1 MDARLNTE
9 ISSLPNEMLE
19 NIFLNIL
26 KYPKG
31 LKYLLKTKN
40 TCKRWKTII
49 DERILNN
56 KTIEYLWYIAALF
69 CLPRNAV
76 LEFLNIGTS
85 RFRGSDRSCLLRAII
100 NRRAPVLDTLN
111 RIRYVEIKYE
121 DGCLNRAKSQWNE
134 LVLNHMII
142 NWSGNNLAKES
153 RLHQKTNYISIDI
166 ETFGIVTSIKL
177 TGEMI
182 ISGHS
187 HGLICFWNLKG
198 NLLHSTKMR
207 DIKSIVS
214 LNLIDAYKKGPYC
227 TNYIKGQIF
236 TIDHHAFASLS
247 CNGSVYLWTLNV
259 STVTHTAEESRS
271 SECCWNLKCLIRKD
285 SIPDVNWK
293 VNYVRVFGDAMI
305 VVYDETK
312 PFALFNYEET
322 KKKIMILRFDT
333 REELSSSP
341 NKLPEVLSYTYL
353 NFKIGHHRLLPGDC
367 CNLWYLPGSYA
378 WQWQCIK
385 ILHHTGRLYMC
396 FLPNEKDNESSH
408 RYIWKE
414 YAPSSENKLAKLNN
428 LVLRLEDKGVMR
440 ESSHASLHIIFPKCT
455 TTKTENETRKSYSSS
470 SREVIIDGK
479 KFLILD
485 NNETYKAFQ
494 VQNYKLAYLHDKIK
508 TCYVFRDDV
517 YIIITIANELLVSV
531 DGLFYRHYTRSD
543 FECFENAHVSACYF
557 IMNLLIIGT
566 SNGSLKG
573 YTVPKSSDLLQLDFD
588 KPSWTEKVATESEIK
603 NIDVGFINS
612 ACAVTILTIQENNLI
627 TVIHRKFDTIK

>member
-1 MDARLNTE
+1 MG
-9 ISSLPNEMLE
+9 
-19 NIFLNIL
+19 IL
-26 KYPKG
+26 
-31 LKYLLKTKN
+31 
-40 TCKRWKTII
+40 
-49 DERILNN
+49 
-56 KTIEYLWYIAALF
+56 
-69 CLPRNAV
+69 
-76 LEFLNIGTS
+76 
-85 RFRGSDRSCLLRAII
+85 
-100 NRRAPVLDTLN
+100 
-111 RIRYVEIKYE
+111 
-121 DGCLNRAKSQWNE
+121 
-134 LVLNHMII
+134 
-142 NWSGNNLAKES
+142 NWSGNTLAKES
-153 RLHQKTNYISIDI
+153 RLHQKTSYISIDI

-187 HGLICFWNLKG
+187 YGFICFWNLKG
-198 NLLHSTKMR
+198 NLLHSTNMR

-214 LNLIDAYKKGPYC
+214 LSLIDAYKKGPYR

-236 TIDHHAFASLS
+236 TIDHHAFATLS
-247 CNGSVYLWTLNV
+247 SNGSVYLWTLNV
-259 STVTHTAEESRS
+259 STGTHTEKEGRSLES
-271 SECCWNLKCLIRKD
+271 CWNLKCLIRKD
-285 SIPDVNWK
+285 SIPDINWK

-333 REELSSSP
+333 RQELSSSP

-396 FLPNEKDNESSH
+396 FLPNEKD
-408 RYIWKE
+408 KE
-414 YAPSSENKLAKLNN
+414 YAPSSENKLAKLSN

-440 ESSHASLHIIFPKCT
+440 ESSHASMHIIFPKCT
-455 TTKTENETRKSYSSS
+455 NTKTENGTIKSYSSNCK
-470 SREVIIDGK
+470 EVIIDRK
-479 KFLILD
+479 TYLILD

-494 VQNYKLAYLHDKIK
+494 IQNDKLAYLHDKIK
-508 TCYVFRDDV
+508 ACYVFRDDV
-517 YIIITIANELLVSV
+517 YIIITKARELLVSA

-543 FECFENAHVSACYF
+543 FQCFENEHISACYF
-557 IMNLLIIGT
+557 IMNLFIIGT

-573 YTVPKSSDLLQLDFD
+573 YIVPKSSDLLHLDLE

-612 ACAVTILTIQENNLI
+612 ECAVTILTIQENNLI
-627 TVIHRKFDTIK
+627 TVIHRNFDTIK